1 MKKTDN
7 PAILP
12 THQEATDVKNDLD
25 GYPLYPDKEDIYRKF
40 KKEREVDPDDVS
52 TFKEFKKKEQRHI
65 LDLID
70 DITGEDID
78 IPGAELDDDDELIGN
93 EDEENNYYS
102 LGGDDHNDLEENND
116 K

>member
-1 MKKTDN
+1 MKKTQN

-12 THQEATDVKNDLD
+12 SQQVAKEVENDLE
-25 GYPLYPDKEDIYRKF
+25 GYPLYPDNEDIYRKF
-40 KKEREVDPDDVS
+40 KKEREIDPDDVS
-52 TFKEFKKKEQRHI
+52 TFKEFKKKEQRHK

-70 DITGEDID
+70 DITGDELD
-78 IPGAELDDDDELIGN
+78 IPGIELDDNDELI
-93 EDEENNYYS
+93 EDEENSFYS